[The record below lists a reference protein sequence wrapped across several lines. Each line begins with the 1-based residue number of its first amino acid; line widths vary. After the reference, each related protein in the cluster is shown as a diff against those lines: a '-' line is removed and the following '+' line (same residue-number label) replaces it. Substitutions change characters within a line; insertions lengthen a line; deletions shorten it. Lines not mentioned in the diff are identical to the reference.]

1 MEKKNKNKG
10 IKSKSIEKSK
20 NIVKKKKSK
29 SPKKIKKKN
38 ISVKKS
44 KSKTKTKSKGKSN
57 KKSGKKSKKKKKT
70 SPVELEEKINNNEI
84 KIITDNIKVQKKI
97 EEKKIIEIKPKKIFA
112 EARVGTPHLDVTK
125 FLKEEIEEK
134 DKIINKLSNLKSK
147 YANELKNIFEKL
159 EDVLINF
166 RQTPEQINKIRLL
179 YLILNINKKNNND
192 SIIKNKSLKEEYKIL
207 LNRNNYNPIQRIN
220 EFRTKIDIS
229 KNENMDMRSQ
239 INELK
244 YNHIKRRNNLRLF
257 ALNDKYTFQ
266 INTLTDELNTLNN
279 EKQKAINRLKHN
291 KKAINSCIF
300 KFNNLLQ
307 AYEIYK
313 KENININ
320 DNNIKK
326 IDKDINILKKDF
338 IGDEEEIYNKI
349 LSNKMQIMK
358 EISIPLKIKKR
369 NVQFFEKITNNNS
382 SKNDSSSKI
391 TWKKI
396 KILKRSESLETIK
409 VTKSYYNNKND
420 VTSLRK
426 KFLNVN
432 ELPKINLNNKT
443 INIDNNTIKTN
454 KNNNSAI
461 NILNNDKDKS
471 ILEELNISQINEMD
485 YNDINNKKEHYNNII
500 KKLDYSIKEVE
511 SMYKRKNIQ
520 VQEELNESK
529 NKLINIKNMN
539 NMITKEIDNLTN
551 ILNLQKK
558 YIIKELT
565 LNKENKNKTSVF
577 QKENKIFNTE
587 LNDKINNKNE
597 KNEIKEITKI

>member
-44 KSKTKTKSKGKSN
+44 KSKTKTKSKGKSS

-70 SPVELEEKINNNEI
+70 SPVELEEKNNNNEN
-84 KIITDNIKVQKKI
+84 KIITDNIKVQKKT

-134 DKIINKLSNLKSK
+134 DKIINKLSNIKSK

-338 IGDEEEIYNKI
+338 VGDEEEIYNKI

-426 KFLNVN
+426 KFLNIN

-529 NKLINIKNMN
+529 NKLINIKNIN

-558 YIIKELT
+558 YIIEELT
-565 LNKENKNKTSVF
+565 LNKENKNKITIL

-587 LNDKINNKNE
+587 LKDNIDNNNE
-597 KNEIKEITKI
+597 KNESKENKK

>member
-1 MEKKNKNKG
+1 MEKKNKNKA
-10 IKSKSIEKSK
+10 SKFKTIEKSK
-20 NIVKKKKSK
+20 NIVRKKKSK

-38 ISVKKS
+38 IGVKKS
-44 KSKTKTKSKGKSN
+44 KSKTRNKSKSKNN
-57 KKSGKKSKKKKKT
+57 KKSGKKSKKKKKA
-70 SPVELEEKINNNEI
+70 SPFKIEENNNNNNENKIINDNNNVQKKLEEK
-84 KIITDNIKVQKKI
+84 KV
-97 EEKKIIEIKPKKIFA
+97 IEIKPKKIFA
-112 EARVGTPHLDVTK
+112 EAKVGTPHLDVTK
-125 FLKEEIEEK
+125 FIKEEIEEK
-134 DKIINKLSNLKSK
+134 DKIINKLSSIKFN

-159 EDVLINF
+159 ENVLTNF
-166 RQTPEQINKIRLL
+166 RQTPEQINTIRLL

-192 SIIKNKSLKEEYKIL
+192 SITKNKSVKEEYKIL

-229 KNENMDMRSQ
+229 KNENLDMRSQ
-239 INELK
+239 INKLK
-244 YNHIKRRNNLRLF
+244 YNHIKRRNNLKLF

-266 INTLTDELNTLNN
+266 INSLTDELNTLNI

-291 KKAINSCIF
+291 KNAVNSCIS
-300 KFNNLLQ
+300 KFNNLFQ

-320 DNNIKK
+320 YNNIKK
-326 IDKDINILKKDF
+326 IEKDINTLKKDF
-338 IGDEEEIYNKI
+338 IGDEEQIYNKI
-349 LSNKMQIMK
+349 LNNKMQIMK
-358 EISIPLKIKKR
+358 EVSIPLKIKKG
-369 NVQFFEKITNNNS
+369 NFQFFEKISNNNS
-382 SKNDSSSKI
+382 AKNESASKI

-396 KILKRSESLETIK
+396 KILKRSESLQTIK
-409 VTKSYYNNKND
+409 VAKSYYNNKND
-420 VTSLRK
+420 ASLLRQ
-426 KFLNVN
+426 KFLNIN
-432 ELPKINLNNKT
+432 ELPKINPNNKT
-443 INIDNNTIKTN
+443 INLDNNTINKD

-461 NILNNDKDKS
+461 NILNNDKEKS
-471 ILEELNISQINEMD
+471 IIEELNVSQINEM
-485 YNDINNKKEHYNNII
+485 NFSEINNKKEHYNNII

-511 SMYKRKNIQ
+511 NMYKRKNIQ
-520 VQEELNESK
+520 IQEELNESK

-587 LNDKINNKNE
+587 LNDKINNNNE
-597 KNEIKEITKI
+597 KK